1 MDLFYEN
8 VIGLNFF
15 YLVVEYGYYCILK
28 LLFLFK
34 EFFWIFSLNY
44 LFYFVVKNGYVI
56 VVEYLFFLGVVD
68 DCLFC
73 KGSFY
78 WIFKGKGRL

>member
-28 LLFLFK
+28 LLILFR

-68 DCLFC
+68 DCLLC

>member
-15 YLVVEYGYYCILK
+15 YLVVEYGYYRILK
-28 LLFLFK
+28 LLILFK

-68 DCLFC
+68 DCLLC
-73 KGSFY
+73 NGSFY